1 MFLPIFRV
9 EVCVRD
15 RVAAVQ
21 HDGIAH
27 IDTAMAHAGGIVGSL
42 EKHKVARFDLR
53 RRNRS
58 TEVVKALCG
67 LAAHVPAGVIQHPRN
82 VAAAIKAGAG
92 RTAAPH
98 IRVADVL
105 RGFLHHGGKPIIL

>member
-15 RVAAVQ
+15 QVAAVQ

-53 RRNRS
+53 RRNGS
-58 TEVVKALCG
+58 AEVVKALCS
-67 LAAHVPAGVIQHPRN
+67 LAADIPAGVIQHPRN

-92 RTAAPH
+92 RTAAPQ
-98 IRVADVL
+98 
-105 RGFLHHGGKPIIL
+105 

>member
-1 MFLPIFRV
+1 M
-9 EVCVRD
+9 
-15 RVAAVQ
+15 Q

-27 IDTAMAHAGGIVGSL
+27 IDTAMAHAGGIVGAL

-58 TEVVKALCG
+58 TEVVKALCS

>member
-1 MFLPIFRV
+1 M
-9 EVCVRD
+9 
-15 RVAAVQ
+15 Q
-21 HDGIAH
+21 HDGIAY

-53 RRNRS
+53 GRNRS

-67 LAAHVPAGVIQHPRN
+67 LTAHVPAGMIQNPRN

-92 RTAAPH
+92 RTAAPQ
-98 IRVADVL
+98 
-105 RGFLHHGGKPIIL
+105 

>member
-1 MFLPIFRV
+1 
-9 EVCVRD
+9 
-15 RVAAVQ
+15 
-21 HDGIAH
+21 
-27 IDTAMAHAGGIVGSL
+27 MAHAGGIVGSL

>member
-21 HDGIAH
+21 HDGIAY
-27 IDTAMAHAGGIVGSL
+27 IDTAMAHAGGIVGAL

-58 TEVVKALCG
+58 AEVVKALRC
-67 LAAHVPAGVIQHPRN
+67 LAAHIPAGVIQHPRN

-92 RTAAPH
+92 
-98 IRVADVL
+98 
-105 RGFLHHGGKPIIL
+105 

>member
-53 RRNRS
+53 R
-58 TEVVKALCG
+58 
-67 LAAHVPAGVIQHPRN
+67 
-82 VAAAIKAGAG
+82 
-92 RTAAPH
+92 
-98 IRVADVL
+98 
-105 RGFLHHGGKPIIL
+105 

>member
-1 MFLPIFRV
+1 M
-9 EVCVRD
+9 
-15 RVAAVQ
+15 Q
-21 HDGIAH
+21 HFPVTDINP
-27 IDTAMAHAGGIVGSL
+27 AMAHAGGIVGSR
-42 EKHKVARFDLR
+42 EKYKVARFDLR

-92 RTAAPH
+92 RTAAPQ
-98 IRVADVL
+98 
-105 RGFLHHGGKPIIL
+105 

>member
-1 MFLPIFRV
+1 M
-9 EVCVRD
+9 
-15 RVAAVQ
+15 Q
-21 HDGIAH
+21 HDGIAY
-27 IDTAMAHAGGIVGSL
+27 IDTAMAYAGGIVGSL

-58 TEVVKALCG
+58 AEVVKALRC
-67 LAAHVPAGVIQHPRN
+67 LATHIPAGVIQHPRN

-105 RGFLHHGGKPIIL
+105 RGLLQHGGKPIIL